1 MQACEQTWQ
10 SWVQRQPRRNFEP
23 SIGVMGVMP
32 VARTACL
39 ALLVV
44 LLAAAPAAA
53 DDVLVLGKDG
63 RVHTRDDRFLR
74 PADLATPRTRR
85 GHAVAGVAAR
95 KKKRRTVIRELKRL
109 RNAGS
114 ISPEDYA
121 ARRASYQDVKR
132 RTRRLSGVRETI
144 MRSVVA
150 TVDGIAARRQLT
162 ATRLHPLWLT
172 MERNLEWWQEGPL
185 LASGRRVEFEGSEL
199 VWQYY
204 PGSGLQLQM
213 LGNFG
218 KLNGLWGGREN
229 DRLAFM
235 LDELLPLA
243 VERAGGLAW
252 EYYFTFGGGRPP
264 WVSGLAQ
271 GTAVQALARA
281 ARRLKRQ
288 ADVLPIA
295 QRALDIFEAPTP
307 QGVRVAAEHG
317 NHYAIYSFAPDLRVL
332 NGFIQSLVGLH
343 DYARLSGDPRGT
355 ALFEAAEPQARHEV
369 PLYDTGAWS
378 LYSRG
383 SSTRESDLGYHDL
396 LQGFLA
402 GLCRRTD
409 REVYCTTA
417 ENFVAYKSQP
427 PAIDVNPRRL
437 RGGKPGRVAFKLSK
451 ISNVS
456 LRITRGSRVVE
467 ARPFGVVGYGRRT
480 FGWDVPRRRG
490 DYTVE
495 LAVRDLA
502 GNAASA
508 QAVVRVLKPK
518 RKKRP

>member
-1 MQACEQTWQ
+1 
-10 SWVQRQPRRNFEP
+10 
-23 SIGVMGVMP
+23 MP
-32 VARTACL
+32 VIRILCL
-39 ALLVV
+39 ALLAV
-44 LLAAAPAAA
+44 LVCAAPAAA
-53 DDVLVLGKDG
+53 DEVLVLGKDG

-74 PADLATPRTRR
+74 KGDLVTPRRAR
-85 GHAVAGVAAR
+85 SRAIAGVAAAR
-95 KKKRRTVIRELKRL
+95 KTKKKKRRTVIGELKRL
-109 RNAGS
+109 RDAGR
-114 ISPEDYA
+114 ITPEDYA
-121 ARRASYQDVKR
+121 ARRAVYEDVKR

-150 TVDGIAARRQLT
+150 TVDDIAARRQLIPS
-162 ATRLHPLWLT
+162 RLHPLWLT
-172 MERNLEWWQEGPL
+172 MERNLEWWREGPL

-243 VERAGGLAW
+243 AERAGGLAW
-252 EYYFTFGGGRPP
+252 EYYFRFGGGRPP

-271 GTAVQALARA
+271 GTAVQALARS
-281 ARRLKRQ
+281 ARRLGRQ
-288 ADVLPIA
+288 ADVLPVA
-295 QRALDIFEAPTP
+295 QRALTIFEAPTP
-307 QGVRVAAEHG
+307 QGVRVPAEQG

-332 NGFIQSLVGLH
+332 NGFIQSLVGLY

-369 PLYDTGAWS
+369 PQYDTGAWS

-383 SSTRESDLGYHDL
+383 SSTHESSLSYHDL
-396 LQGFLA
+396 LQGFLEN
-402 GLCRRTD
+402 LCERTD

-427 PAIDVNPRRL
+427 PAVAVTPRRL
-437 RGGKPGRVAFKLSK
+437 RGGKPGRVTFELSK
-451 ISNVS
+451 ISNVT
-456 LRITRGSRVVE
+456 LKITRGTKVVE
-467 ARPFGVVGYGRRT
+467 ARPFGTVGHGKRT

-490 DYTVE
+490 DYTVQ
-495 LAVRDLA
+495 LDVRDLA
-502 GNAASA
+502 GNPASA
-508 QAVVRVLKPK
+508 QAVVTVLKPK
-518 RKKRP
+518 RKPRS